1 MTVFTFSRWIRCLN
15 VEIPIFCRI
24 LFDDIVLLLITR
36 AHWISRAL
44 PVIIITF
51 FFQTEFWW
59 KQWVEVQHEF
69 AYINN
74 KQISRRIFYFF
85 NHFCKSTIQWFVGKN
100 SVICNI
106 ECYSDYSIQCNIF
119 MLWFW
124 FFGYIFTNDS
134 FRMSNNE
141 DFICKNSSYEDFIYE
156 NIGKFVVRICFTNKQ
171 TSNKQSNK

>member
-1 MTVFTFSRWIRCLN
+1 MHRFYGDGKRFERKKILQSLTVFTFSRWIRCLN

-59 KQWVEVQHEF
+59 KQCVEVQHEF

-74 KQISRRIFYFF
+74 KQISWRIFYFF
-85 NHFCKSTIQWFVGKN
+85 NHFCKSTIQWFVILN
-100 SVICNI
+100 A
-106 ECYSDYSIQCNIF
+106 IQTILLNAAFSCFDFDFWDTFSQMILLEWAIKKTLFARTLLMKTSF
-119 MLWFW
+119 MKILENLW
-124 FFGYIFTNDS
+124 
-134 FRMSNNE
+134 
-141 DFICKNSSYEDFIYE
+141 
-156 NIGKFVVRICFTNKQ
+156 
-171 TSNKQSNK
+171 